1 MSALAGNEAAGA
13 VRPPA
18 RPAGNLRLALRFAL
32 REMRGG
38 LSGFII
44 FLACLTLGVASIA
57 AVNSV
62 SRMMTE
68 AIEREGRIILGG
80 DIRFSLPQ
88 RQANE
93 EERAYLEALAQLP
106 EPEVPSL
113 ESQALVMETLVAID
127 RLLDGLKP
135 VVREAFLLSQ
145 LDGLTYPQIAERL
158 GLSVSSIQQYMTQA
172 FAHCYRVAYA

>member
-18 RPAGNLRLALRFAL
+18 RLAGNLRLALRFAL

-68 AIEREGRIILGG
+68 AIEREL
-80 DIRFSLPQ
+80 SL
-88 RQANE
+88 
-93 EERAYLEALAQLP
+93 
-106 EPEVPSL
+106 
-113 ESQALVMETLVAID
+113 IH
-127 RLLDGLKP
+127 
-135 VVREAFLLSQ
+135 
-145 LDGLTYPQIAERL
+145 I
-158 GLSVSSIQQYMTQA
+158 
-172 FAHCYRVAYA
+172 